1 LADSYAAR
9 AAHAGAHD
17 APPELRHHFVDLP
30 AQREASTLGM
40 WIFLATEVLFFGGMF
55 SAYVVYRATYRTA
68 FEIASNQLDIT
79 LGAFNTAVLI
89 LSSLTMA
96 LAVWA
101 SSLGK
106 KNLIV
111 LFLILTI
118 LLGGVF
124 LGVKVVEY
132 KQKFDH
138 HEVPGPHYAP
148 VDERTHQPLPP
159 QSELFFSL
167 YFCMT
172 GLHALHMI
180 IGIGLLSWL
189 IVKAQKG
196 AFTPRYYTP
205 VDMVGLYWHFVDIV
219 WIFLFPLLYLLGR
232 HTL

>member
-1 LADSYAAR
+1 MSE
-9 AAHAGAHD
+9 AAHGGAQG
-17 APPELRHHFVDLP
+17 AAPELQHHFESLS
-30 AQREASTLGM
+30 AQKEASSLGM
-40 WIFLATEVLFFGGMF
+40 WIFLVTEVLFFGGMF
-55 SAYVVYRATYRTA
+55 TAYVVYRSNNRAA
-68 FEIASNQLDIT
+68 FEGASNLLDIR

-101 SSLGK
+101 ASRGK

-111 LFLILTI
+111 LFLASTL
-118 LLGGVF
+118 LLGSVF

-132 KQKFDH
+132 SQKFEH
-138 HEVPGPHYAP
+138 HEVPGPHFIVP
-148 VDERTHQPLPP
+148 HGLPR
-159 QSELFFSL
+159 QSEMFFSL

-180 IGIGLLSWL
+180 IGIGLLAWL
-189 IVKAQKG
+189 IAKARRG
-196 AFTPRYYTP
+196 AFTVRYSTP
-205 VDMVGLYWHFVDIV
+205 VEMVGLYWHFVDIV

>member
-1 LADSYAAR
+1 LAEPHAL
-9 AAHAGAHD
+9 AHA
-17 APPELRHHFVDLP
+17 APPELQHHFVDLE
-30 AQREASTLGM
+30 AQKEASSLGM
-40 WIFLATEVLFFGGMF
+40 WVFLVTEVLFFGGMF
-55 SAYVVYRATYRTA
+55 TAYVVYRSSYRTA
-68 FEIASNQLDIT
+68 FEGASNLLDIQ

-101 SSLGK
+101 ASQGK
-106 KNLIV
+106 RKLIL
-111 LFLILTI
+111 LFLALTI
-118 LLGGVF
+118 LLGSVF

-132 KQKFDH
+132 AQKFEH
-138 HEVPGPHYAP
+138 HEVPGAHFVVPHG
-148 VDERTHQPLPP
+148 LPR

-180 IGIGLLSWL
+180 IGIGLLAWL
-189 IVKAQKG
+189 MGKAARG
-196 AFTPRYYTP
+196 AFTPRYSTP
-205 VDMVGLYWHFVDIV
+205 VEMVGLYWHFVDIV

>member
-1 LADSYAAR
+1 LSSGH
-9 AAHAGAHD
+9 AHAAALD
-17 APPELRHHFVDLP
+17 AAPPELRHHFADLP
-30 AQREASTLGM
+30 AQREASSLGM
-40 WIFLATEVLFFGGMF
+40 WVFLVTEVLFFGGMF
-55 SAYVVYRATYRTA
+55 TAYVIYRATYRRA
-68 FEIASNQLDIT
+68 FEGASNLLDIR

-101 SSLGK
+101 ASQGK
-106 KNLIV
+106 KKLIV
-111 LFLILTI
+111 LFLVLTI
-118 LLGGVF
+118 VLGATF
-124 LGVKVVEY
+124 LGVKVIEY
-132 KQKFDH
+132 RDKFVH
-138 HEVPGPHYAP
+138 HEVPGPHFVVP
-148 VDERTHQPLPP
+148 HGLPP

-172 GLHALHMI
+172 GLHALHMV

-189 IVKAQKG
+189 IAKARRG
-196 AFTPRYYTP
+196 AFTPRYNTP

>member
-1 LADSYAAR
+1 MR
-9 AAHAGAHD
+9 T
-17 APPELRHHFVDLP
+17 
-30 AQREASTLGM
+30 QREASALGM
-40 WIFLATEVLFFGGMF
+40 WVFLVTEVLFFGGMF
-55 SAYVVYRATYRTA
+55 TAYVVYRAAYRHD
-68 FEIASNQLDIT
+68 FEGASNLLDIK
-79 LGAFNTAVLI
+79 LGAFNTAVL
-89 LSSLTMA
+89 LMSSLTMA

-106 KNLIV
+106 RKLII
-111 LFLILTI
+111 LFLLATMA
-118 LLGGVF
+118 LGTVF

-138 HEVPGPHYAP
+138 HEVPGAHFVVPEGLGKP
-148 VDERTHQPLPP
+148 
-159 QSELFFSL
+159 SEMFFSL

-180 IGIGLLSWL
+180 IGLGLLAWL
-189 IVKAQKG
+189 VLKARRG
-196 AFTPRYYTP
+196 EFTAAYNTP

>member
-1 LADSYAAR
+1 LAD
-9 AAHAGAHD
+9 AHALSAGS
-17 APPELRHHFVDLP
+17 PPELQHQFVDLE
-30 AQREASTLGM
+30 AQREASSLGM
-40 WIFLATEVLFFGGMF
+40 WIFLVTEVLFFGGMF
-55 SAYVVYRATYRTA
+55 TAYVVYRSAYRRA
-68 FEIASNQLDIT
+68 FEGASNLLDIR

-101 SSLGK
+101 ASQGR

-111 LFLILTI
+111 LFLVATI
-118 LLGGVF
+118 LLGGTF

-132 KQKFDH
+132 TQKFVH
-138 HEVPGPHYAP
+138 HEVPGPHFLVP
-148 VDERTHQPLPP
+148 EGLPR

-180 IGIGLLSWL
+180 IGIGLLLWL
-189 IVKAQKG
+189 IVKARRG
-196 AFTPRYYTP
+196 AFSTRYNTP